1 MGNNIIIL
9 GSNGQLGSEFIKLGP
24 ISKPE
29 FNWISIPREV
39 LDLSKLTKDY
49 FLEFLKKYNPHLVIN
64 CSAYTKVDMAE
75 EEKDLAFKIN
85 AKSLDLITEILAMK
99 SIPFIH
105 FSTDYVFGDSTKK
118 ILKTNYKKK
127 PISIYGAT
135 KLQGEDIIKKNFSA
149 KYKNFFILRISWVF
163 GEVGNNFVKTIL
175 KISKTKSIV
184 NVVSD
189 QYGGPTSSSSVA
201 KFIIKLI
208 PNMLE
213 NTFTVNKIK
222 KNFPWGI
229 YHFQGKPTVSW
240 SQFASKII
248 EIAYQMRLINYK
260 TEVKKILTSEFKS
273 LAKRQLNS
281 RLDCVNTEQVFE
293 IKMPSWEKDLK
304 KILSEI
310 KKFP

>member
-1 MGNNIIIL
+1 MEIPPKNL
-9 GSNGQLGSEFIKLGP
+9 KQLIQKNP
-24 ISKPE
+24 IS
-29 FNWISIPREV
+29 
-39 LDLSKLTKDY
+39 T
-49 FLEFLKKYNPHLVIN
+49 
-64 CSAYTKVDMAE
+64 
-75 EEKDLAFKIN
+75 
-85 AKSLDLITEILAMK
+85 
-99 SIPFIH
+99 
-105 FSTDYVFGDSTKK
+105 
-118 ILKTNYKKK
+118 
-127 PISIYGAT
+127 YGAT
-135 KLQGEDIIKKNFSA
+135 KLIGEDIIKKNFSS
-149 KYKNFFILRISWVF
+149 KFKNYYILRISWVF

-175 KISKTKSIV
+175 KISKTKSII

-189 QYGGPTSSSSVA
+189 QYGGPTSSASVA

-293 IKMPSWEKDLK
+293 IKMRSWEKDLK
-304 KILSEI
+304 KFFLKLKISIVSKLES
-310 KKFP
+310 FF